1 MSMSQVAMGWTDMT
15 GDIDLEDGFKAPDYS
30 VYTEYIVQY
39 DLEYSVV
46 RRRVLHASQILMV
59 ERPRATW

>member
-15 GDIDLEDGFKAPDYS
+15 GDIDLEDGFKAPDY

-59 ERPRATW
+59 ERSRATW

>member
-1 MSMSQVAMGWTDMT
+1 MSHVPMDWTDMT

-30 VYTEYIVQY
+30 V
-39 DLEYSVV
+39 V
-46 RRRVLHASQILMV
+46 RRRLLHASQILMV